1 MESPVLIRAR
11 VTESAANKLHAFSFS
26 YLDWLLVI
34 LQDISTHIV
43 YTFFFSLW
51 ITSSWKKNNYIVH
64 YFLTLPCTMSTT
76 KVLPP
81 TPPSKWKHAT
91 SLQCGQ
97 QNRYQTNKLYTFV
110 LKTFHGEE
118 HISQPAV
125 FIRSSSSYRGCTNV
139 QIKQIVPIHL
149 PGCRKPRLKACW
161 RASLTKA
168 ITTQSVKAPF
178 YFSPVLDL
186 QHKQV

>member
-1 MESPVLIRAR
+1 ML
-11 VTESAANKLHAFSFS
+11 LAFHTLTGCLYFYRT
-26 YLDWLLVI
+26 YLRTLC
-34 LQDISTHIV
+34 TH
-43 YTFFFSLW
+43 FFFIVNNKFL
-51 ITSSWKKNNYIVH
+51 KKKKNYIVH

-91 SLQCGQ
+91 SLQCGR
-97 QNRYQTNKLYTFV
+97 QNRYQKNKLNTFV

-139 QIKQIVPIHL
+139 QIKQIVPYHL

-161 RASLTKA
+161 RVSLTKGDNNA
-168 ITTQSVKAPF
+168 VC
-178 YFSPVLDL
+178 
-186 QHKQV
+186 